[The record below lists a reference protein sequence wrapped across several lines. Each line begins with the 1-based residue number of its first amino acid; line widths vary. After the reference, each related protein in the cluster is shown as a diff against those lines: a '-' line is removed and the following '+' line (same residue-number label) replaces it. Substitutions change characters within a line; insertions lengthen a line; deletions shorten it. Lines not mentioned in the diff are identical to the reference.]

1 MALILKV
8 YKMITLTL
16 KHGYNENTIS
26 SVLSTIEDICEEVD
40 CNMVWGSST
49 PKTISWN
56 FFSRN
61 DQHEECI
68 RTMLLNL
75 AQDYPYYVTV
85 N

>member
-1 MALILKV
+1 
-8 YKMITLTL
+8 MITLTL
-16 KHGYNENTIS
+16 KHGNNENTIS

-40 CNMVWGSST
+40 CNMVWGTFT

-61 DQHEECI
+61 DQHEERI
-68 RTMLLNL
+68 RSMLLEMV
-75 AQDYPYYVTV
+75 QDYPYCVTV

>member
-1 MALILKV
+1 M
-8 YKMITLTL
+8 KMITLTL
-16 KHGYNENTIS
+16 KHGNNENIIS

-56 FFSRN
+56 FFSR
-61 DQHEECI
+61 DARHEECI
-68 RTMLLNL
+68 RSMFLDLV
-75 AQDYPYYVTV
+75 QDYPNCVTV

>member
-1 MALILKV
+1 
-8 YKMITLTL
+8 MITLTL
-16 KHGYNENTIS
+16 KHGNNENTIS

-40 CNMVWGSST
+40 CNMVWGTST

-61 DQHEECI
+61 DHHEECI
-68 RTMLLNL
+68 RTMLMDLV
-75 AQDYPYYVTV
+75 QDYPYCVTV